1 MRLKL
6 GRPDLSRAG
15 PGRAGINR
23 LAAVLA
29 GTHPC
34 EYCPGWP
41 IGTA

>member
-6 GRPDLSRAG
+6 GRPDLS
-15 PGRAGINR
+15 RAGINR